1 MLGLNCVSIVFMEN
15 NKLMKALRIS
25 NGKVALEELPAPS
38 ANDCEVV
45 IKIDKAGVCNTDL
58 EIIKGYHN
66 FSGTMGHEFVG
77 TVYDAHD
84 RSFIGKRVV
93 ADINQACMKC
103 HVCESGGMHHC
114 PDRTVVG
121 IVNKD
126 GAFAEYLS
134 TTVTSLVEVPR
145 DLALEKVVFAEPV
158 AAALEIQEQLELDNQ
173 NAICVIGDGKLGL
186 LIAMTLDKNGYDVH
200 LVGRHPERL
209 ERLGDFRGKY
219 TKSASEKSYAVVIE
233 ATGNP
238 QGFQSAMS
246 LVRPKGHL
254 VLKSTYAAP
263 FQFNPSMLVVNEINV
278 IGSRCGP
285 MEKAVQMIACG
296 KLDPSSL
303 IDAQMSLDQGVEA
316 LRRAQEP
323 GTIKVL
329 IDFA

>member
-1 MLGLNCVSIVFMEN
+1 
-15 NKLMKALRIS
+15 MKALRIS
-25 NGKVALEELPAPS
+25 NGKVALEEVPAPV
-38 ANDCEVV
+38 ACENDVV
-45 IKIDKAGVCNTDL
+45 IKIERAGVCNTDL

-66 FSGTMGHEFVG
+66 FNGTMGHEFVG
-77 TVYDAHD
+77 TVYDAKVKE
-84 RSFIGKRVV
+84 FIGKRVV

-114 PDRTVVG
+114 PNRTVIG

-134 TTVTSLVEVPR
+134 TTVSSLIEVPQ
-145 DLALEKVVFAEPV
+145 DLALDKIVFAEPV
-158 AAALEIQEQLELDNQ
+158 AAALEIQEQLSLDKQ

-186 LIAMTLDKNGYDVH
+186 LIAMTLDKSGYEVH

-209 ERLGDFRGKY
+209 ERLGKFNGTYK
-219 TKSASEKSYAVVIE
+219 KSATEKSYAVVVE

-238 QGFQSAMS
+238 QGFQSAID
-246 LVRPKGHL
+246 LVRPRGHL

-285 MEKAVQMIACG
+285 MDKAVEMIASG
-296 KLDPSSL
+296 LLDPSTL
-303 IDAQMSLDQGVEA
+303 IDAQMPLEQGVEA
-316 LRRAQEP
+316 LERAQEP
-323 GTIKVL
+323 GVLKVL
-329 IDFA
+329 IAF